1 MISSLRNIVT
11 LSLHSNCNL
20 LFNLTLPTSERSYRS
35 DLKKRLLKISLAIS
49 KDGGSPGLK
58 TL

>member
-1 MISSLRNIVT
+1 MTSSFLRIVT
-11 LSLHSNCNL
+11 VSLHFKLSLL
-20 LFNLTLPTSERSYRS
+20 LSLTLPTSERSYRS
-35 DLKKRLLKISLAIS
+35 EVKNKLLKISLAIS

>member
-1 MISSLRNIVT
+1 MSSLRSIET
-11 LSLHSNCNL
+11 SSLHLSCNL

-35 DLKKRLLKISLAIS
+35 DVKNKLLKISLAIS

>member
-1 MISSLRNIVT
+1 MSSLRNIVT
-11 LSLHSNCNL
+11 LSLQSNCNL

-49 KDGGSPGLK
+49 KEGGSPGLK